1 MKKKLIVLSCIIA
14 FLIVIFNKK
23 EIKNIKFYQNINDQV
38 TLNNLYFNKDKKA
51 TYYLIN
57 IYDEKN
63 NLIDVKKTNTNM
75 INLSNINNLKEKM
88 YIQIISYNN
97 KNRELRKS
105 KRELLEWNIAYI
117 EINDNK
123 VEIKNK
129 LNSNYKILIK
139 KNDVALKE
147 IKENEELN
155 FDNVKL
161 ELYQNDILINKVYY
175 SRSNESKIIYPLDQE
190 AILYEDFYIKIETN
204 LDCLLTLKQNKK
216 VVFNN
221 INKCEYL
228 VKKELLK
235 ENTNYNLEVKYLN
248 KNSQMILKEEKIT
261 FKVKEQEKLLQVYSS
276 NENEVVKDTTIDLKS
291 PNNGEIY
298 YTLDNTIP
306 DENSIKYD
314 QPITIKKDTII
325 TAIAIKNN
333 LKSEVSKI
341 DFKVKEQRPLIYL
354 SPSRQTQNQGVK
366 RAGYRT
372 EMEEMNVLAKVLEK
386 KLKEKNFRVVR
397 AEQEK
402 DLPDRVKESNKL
414 KSDLYIALH
423 TNASTNGYP
432 LEGKARGID
441 SYISRRESD
450 MLIFAN
456 IVQQELMKVYTGPSY
471 RSGVKFGTD
480 FKMMYEI
487 DEKNV
492 NHGILLEIGFHDN
505 YDDALWI
512 INSTEKIADAIT
524 SAIIKNFQ

>member
-105 KRELLEWNIAYI
+105 KRKLLEWNIAYI

-161 ELYQNDILINKVYY
+161 YQNDILINKVYY
-175 SRSNESKIIYPLDQE
+175 SKSNESKIIYPLDQE

-261 FKVKEQEKLLQVYSS
+261 FKVKEQKKLLQVYSS

-341 DFKVKEQRPLIYL
+341 DFKVKGGRIYEQR
-354 SPSRQTQNQGVK
+354 N
-366 RAGYRT
+366 
-372 EMEEMNVLAKVLEK
+372 E
-386 KLKEKNFRVVR
+386 
-397 AEQEK
+397 
-402 DLPDRVKESNKL
+402 
-414 KSDLYIALH
+414 
-423 TNASTNGYP
+423 
-432 LEGKARGID
+432 
-441 SYISRRESD
+441 
-450 MLIFAN
+450 
-456 IVQQELMKVYTGPSY
+456 
-471 RSGVKFGTD
+471 
-480 FKMMYEI
+480 
-487 DEKNV
+487 
-492 NHGILLEIGFHDN
+492 
-505 YDDALWI
+505 
-512 INSTEKIADAIT
+512 
-524 SAIIKNFQ
+524 